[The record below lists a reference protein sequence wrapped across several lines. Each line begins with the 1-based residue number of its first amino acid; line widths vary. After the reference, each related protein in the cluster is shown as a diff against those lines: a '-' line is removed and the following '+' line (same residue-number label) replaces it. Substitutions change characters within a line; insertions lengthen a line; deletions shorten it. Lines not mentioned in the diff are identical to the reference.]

1 MTLVFQD
8 LRVPLELEGTDPAR
22 LAGRRLG
29 LPVEHARILRKSL
42 DARVGRDPV
51 YVYALE
57 LTLSPRHEKLALHG
71 RHKQKLRRS
80 GPARIPEVFSDER
93 PEMPGRPVIVG
104 GGPAGLFAAWRLVRE
119 GFAPILIERGP
130 DITARGRRWADFV
143 KGGAFDAECNL
154 LFGEGGAGAFSDG
167 KLTTRIKDPR
177 VADVLEVL
185 VTYGAPEA
193 CQWLAAPHIGSNALP
208 AIIRRMRSDLQRR
221 GLVVRFD
228 TKVDGLTAKNGRLA
242 GVRCG
247 EREVPAGA
255 VVLGIGHSAR
265 DTMEMLLDEGVAAEA
280 KPFQTGLRIEHP
292 QALIDKLQY
301 GDSCGHTALP
311 VAEYALRSRDRKG
324 ARSDVFSFC
333 MCPGGE
339 ILPAMEREGFMCVN
353 GASPKARDGQFANSG
368 LVVTV
373 IPDVYGTD
381 PRDGLRLQ
389 RQLESR
395 AWDLG
400 GGGFAAP
407 AQRVTDFLAGRV
419 SESLG
424 KTSYPLP
431 LTSAPLD
438 EVLPV
443 GVADSLRAA
452 LLDIDRRLPGF
463 AGEHGMLV
471 GPESRSSSPVRLL
484 RDAETLESPSHPGLF
499 PVGEGAGHAG
509 GIMSAAVDGLRVA
522 DALVRRWRAEAV
534 PSELV

>member
-1 MTLVFQD
+1 
-8 LRVPLELEGTDPAR
+8 
-22 LAGRRLG
+22 
-29 LPVEHARILRKSL
+29 
-42 DARVGRDPV
+42 
-51 YVYALE
+51 
-57 LTLSPRHEKLALHG
+57 
-71 RHKQKLRRS
+71 
-80 GPARIPEVFSDER
+80 
-93 PEMPGRPVIVG
+93 
-104 GGPAGLFAAWRLVRE
+104 
-119 GFAPILIERGP
+119 
-130 DITARGRRWADFV
+130 
-143 KGGAFDAECNL
+143 
-154 LFGEGGAGAFSDG
+154 
-167 KLTTRIKDPR
+167 
-177 VADVLEVL
+177 
-185 VTYGAPEA
+185 
-193 CQWLAAPHIGSNALP
+193 
-208 AIIRRMRSDLQRR
+208 
-221 GLVVRFD
+221 
-228 TKVDGLTAKNGRLA
+228 
-242 GVRCG
+242 
-247 EREVPAGA
+247 
-255 VVLGIGHSAR
+255 
-265 DTMEMLLDEGVAAEA
+265 
-280 KPFQTGLRIEHP
+280 
-292 QALIDKLQY
+292 
-301 GDSCGHTALP
+301 
-311 VAEYALRSRDRKG
+311 
-324 ARSDVFSFC
+324 
-333 MCPGGE
+333 
-339 ILPAMEREGFMCVN
+339 MCVN

-443 GVADSLRAA
+443 GAADSLRAA